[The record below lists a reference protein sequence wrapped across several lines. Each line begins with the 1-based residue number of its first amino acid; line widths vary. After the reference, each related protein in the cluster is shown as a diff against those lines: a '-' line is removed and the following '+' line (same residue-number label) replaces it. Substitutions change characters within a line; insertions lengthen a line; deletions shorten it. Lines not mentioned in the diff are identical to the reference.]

1 MNTFVSKIHN
11 TLDKIRFF
19 ATKYKVKPERS
30 GGYVDNQKPKEDTEM
45 KEHKLE
51 QFLQDPEADL
61 GTGLLATRGLGF
73 CFTLKQP
80 HRWGKTEE
88 GISILPFGGIGGK
101 LEPNELPGASLHRE
115 AIEEVGSD
123 VSITDHRGNKT
134 ILMGPES
141 IEKISLATDLT
152 NEPLPIIIFRSPRAE
167 VGRKPFT
174 NVLIYAGK
182 FTSGEIRPIDD
193 PALIEL
199 GADLLLQLAGNPMSV
214 KEFQEAGG
222 KITSRINLPDDGI
235 LKPIGTAIAAARC
248 LKAGL
253 LTPRILD

>member
-1 MNTFVSKIHN
+1 MK
-11 TLDKIRFF
+11 
-19 ATKYKVKPERS
+19 KYLL
-30 GGYVDNQKPKEDTEM
+30 
-45 KEHKLE
+45 EH
-51 QFLQDPEADL
+51 FLNDSQADV

-101 LEPNELPGASLHRE
+101 LELNELPGASLHRE

-123 VSITDHRGNKT
+123 VNITDHHGNGT
-134 ILMGPES
+134 ILMDSES
-141 IEKISLATDLT
+141 IKKISLATDLS

-167 VGRKPFT
+167 AGRKPFT
-174 NVLIYAGK
+174 NVLIYAGR
-182 FTSGEIRPIDD
+182 FTSIEIKPIDD

-199 GADLLLQLAGNPMSV
+199 GADLLLQLTEKPMSV

-222 KITSRINLPDDGI
+222 KITSRINLPNNGI

-253 LTPRILD
+253 LTSKILD